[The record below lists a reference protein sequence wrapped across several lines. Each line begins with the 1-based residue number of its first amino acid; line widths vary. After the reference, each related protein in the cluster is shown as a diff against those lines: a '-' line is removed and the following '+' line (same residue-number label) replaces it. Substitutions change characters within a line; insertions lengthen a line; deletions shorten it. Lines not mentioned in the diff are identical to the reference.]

1 MPAAQ
6 DSIIINVPKEKF
18 FEVITDFEKYPEFIP
33 EMKSAQVVEH
43 KDNEY
48 IVDFTVT
55 LIKKIDYRLKLI
67 AHPYTKL
74 EWNLVKGFFKKNYG
88 YWEIEELGP
97 EQIKATYYVELE
109 MGMLVPKKILN
120 ELAQIGLPRMLKNF
134 KERAESLY
142 KS

>member
-6 DSIIINVPKEKF
+6 SSIVINVPKEKF

-33 EMKSAQVVEH
+33 EMKKAKVLEH
-43 KDNEY
+43 NGNEY
-48 IVDFTVT
+48 IVEFSVSM
-55 LIKKIDYRLKLI
+55 IKKVDYVLKLT
-67 AHPYTKL
+67 AYPYTKL

-88 YWEIEELGP
+88 YWDIEELAP
-97 EQIKATYYVELE
+97 DQIKATYYVELE
-109 MGMLVPKKILN
+109 MGLLVPKKILN
-120 ELAQIGLPRMLKNF
+120 ELAQAGLPRMLKQF

>member
-6 DSIIINVPKEKF
+6 ESIVINVPKEKF

-33 EMKSAQVVEH
+33 EMKAAKVIEH

-48 IVDFTVT
+48 VVDFTVS
-55 LIKKIDYRLKLI
+55 LIKKIDYRLKLV
-67 AHPYTKL
+67 AYPYEKL

-88 YWEIEELGP
+88 YWLIKELGP
-97 EQIKATYYVELE
+97 EQIEATYYVELE
-109 MGMLVPKKILN
+109 MGLLVPKKLLN
-120 ELAQIGLPRMLKNF
+120 ELAQVGLPGMLKRF

-142 KS
+142 RS